1 MTAHSAVRPLLLALC
16 AVWPLAA
23 GAAETFVTPG
33 MAERLLAQADGVT
46 DAFRGMLEADG
57 KTDAVDLTTLV
68 DGASPAW
75 KLFYRDRQMLFAVP
89 TRRNMTAIEKEA
101 GEREARDL
109 AIVLLQQRFS
119 QLLQL
124 APGDD
129 LDPQG
134 VRVVLVDP
142 AAYEMGRGGLG
153 GGYGGGFGGGFG
165 LGGGLCGVP
174 VGFAPAGYWPATGS
188 AQGVGGG
195 GCGCH

>member
-1 MTAHSAVRPLLLALC
+1 MTAYPGVRPLLLALT

-23 GAAETFVTPG
+23 SAAGTTPVTPG
-33 MAERLLAQADGVT
+33 IAERVLAQTDGVT
-46 DAFRGMLEADG
+46 EAFRSMLEADG
-57 KTDAVDLTTLV
+57 KTDSVDLTTLV
-68 DGASPAW
+68 DVTSPVW
-75 KLFYRDRQMLFAVP
+75 KLFYRDRQLLFAVP

-129 LDPQG
+129 LDPES

-153 GGYGGGFGGGFG
+153 GGGAFGGGFG

-188 AQGVGGG
+188 ALGGGGG